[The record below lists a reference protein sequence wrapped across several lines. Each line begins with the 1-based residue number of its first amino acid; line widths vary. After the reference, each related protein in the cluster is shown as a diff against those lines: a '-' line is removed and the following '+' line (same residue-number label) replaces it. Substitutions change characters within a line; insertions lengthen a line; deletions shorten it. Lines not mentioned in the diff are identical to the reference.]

1 MVNGIEPG
9 GQAAG
14 FGVAR
19 QRRILPS
26 SAKPLQGFWWEVWPV
41 RRLTG

>member
-14 FGVAR
+14 FNAP
-19 QRRILPS
+19 RRERHL
-26 SAKPLQGFWWEVWPV
+26 GMRVTRMEFV
-41 RRLTG
+41 